1 MYPIGTYVL
10 IFLAAALLLKGM
22 LSTIQ
27 EGLENKSK
35 TCTYSASK
43 GCKTIAMQ
51 RNKQSSQYTNKLLE
65 DGKSTIQKLV
75 DKVSKLIASK
85 QAKMEDNSKNIAL
98 NSKHAQEMLD
108 ATKPDK

>member
-43 GCKTIAMQ
+43 GCKTIAM
-51 RNKQSSQYTNKLLE
+51 YTNKLLE